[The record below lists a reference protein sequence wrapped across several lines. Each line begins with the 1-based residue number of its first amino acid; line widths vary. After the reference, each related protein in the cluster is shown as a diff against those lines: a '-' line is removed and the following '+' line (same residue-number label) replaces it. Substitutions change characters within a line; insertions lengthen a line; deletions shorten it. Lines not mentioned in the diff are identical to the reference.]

1 MLGSFDCGRP
11 EGQSAVV
18 HVAPAL
24 RVFDK
29 LSFTWQTPECYDT
42 VTISEFM
49 AFRECDFVTDEQR
62 SAAEKFCQG
71 VHSRC
76 VAT

>member
-11 EGQSAVV
+11 EARVPV
-18 HVAPAL
+18 EAL

-62 SAAEKFCQG
+62 SA
-71 VHSRC
+71 VLP
-76 VAT
+76 ATELPLDRR